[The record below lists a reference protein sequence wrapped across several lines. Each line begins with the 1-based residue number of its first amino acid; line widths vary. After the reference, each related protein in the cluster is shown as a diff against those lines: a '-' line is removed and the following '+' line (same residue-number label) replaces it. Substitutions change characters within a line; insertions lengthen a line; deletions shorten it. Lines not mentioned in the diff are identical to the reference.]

1 MITTIP
7 EGQICEAFDPMM
19 FLPEKTLNIIGITQN
34 ANPGCVAPAF
44 VYIEGTH
51 GKKFLCDF
59 HYYYEANMTRSSSY
73 RASAD
78 SWQDIQKYIVDEREK
93 IKETF
98 AKNVTTNITLGQK
111 CALFN
116 AEKPNISCTAEPL
129 VCSTKKE
136 TLVYKQNFKNLEDFV
151 KNYGVFFCNFH
162 FRKNYYR
169 YYSNGVRYEDIYEI
183 IDERYR
189 LNVTIA
195 QEALNLNAV

>member
-59 HYYYEANMTRSSSY
+59 HYYYEVNMTRDSSY
-73 RASAD
+73 RSSAD
-78 SWQDIQKYIVDEREK
+78 SWKDIQKYIVDEREK
-93 IKETF
+93 VKETF
-98 AKNVTTNITLGQK
+98 AKNVTTSVTVGQK

-116 AEKPNISCTAEPL
+116 AEKPGISCNAEA
-129 VCSTKKE
+129 VVHSTTKE
-136 TLVYKQNFKNLEDFV
+136 SLKYRQNFDSLEDFV
-151 KNYGVFFCNFH
+151 KNHGFFFCNFH

-169 YYSNGVRYEDIYEI
+169 FYSNGVRYEDVYEVL
-183 IDERYR
+183 DERYR
-189 LNVTIA
+189 LKLTIA
-195 QEALNLNAV
+195 EESLSLNAV